1 MSNILLRKTDVLKT
15 FRKRTFLGKKIWRN
29 VLALKSKKVQDIFRK
44 TFIFGIVVFILS
56 SAVFCLQNCLRFL
69 LICFAWDIKGFY
81 PSSLGNEVDS
91 KDMSN
96 VSPNILAKNWNF
108 KKLRH
113 GRWKSNDNNNIN
125 IFLSLENRYNFLL
138 SKKLAKEKTWKGIF
152 NANSELSQNLTEKQI
167 LPSKPTINGLF
178 NYMWCYLVIA
188 CFDWK
193 IGIFQQTVVKVYY
206 ILNGRFFLNRF
217 PVYFNLFILLFYVTP
232 CLIVTVQPCME
243 WISIK
248 KQ

>member
-56 SAVFCLQNCLRFL
+56 SAVFCLQNCLRSL
-69 LICFAWDIKGFY
+69 LICFARDIKGFY

-113 GRWKSNDNNNIN
+113 GFVGESALITTALIKPVTRKPLYPFACERKD
-125 IFLSLENRYNFLL
+125 L
-138 SKKLAKEKTWKGIF
+138 KTHF
-152 NANSELSQNLTEKQI
+152 
-167 LPSKPTINGLF
+167 
-178 NYMWCYLVIA
+178 
-188 CFDWK
+188 
-193 IGIFQQTVVKVYY
+193 
-206 ILNGRFFLNRF
+206 
-217 PVYFNLFILLFYVTP
+217 
-232 CLIVTVQPCME
+232 
-243 WISIK
+243 
-248 KQ
+248 